1 MGIERMAKTDQPGY
15 LKDRLTGVIINT
27 NDVEYQ
33 RILQGRAKQVENEE
47 LAKRVGK
54 LEAGIDDIKNL
65 LTQLMNRD
73 SNG

>member
-1 MGIERMAKTDQPGY
+1 MQGHRLVKTDHPGY
-15 LKDRLTGVIINT
+15 LKDSSTGVIINT

-33 RILQGRAKQVENEE
+33 KILQSRVKQRESQDLV
-47 LAKRVGK
+47 ARVAK
-54 LEAGIDDIKNL
+54 LESGIDDIKSL